1 LAYAVGVEYR
11 TEEFSDLHDQLQLD
25 GAVVG
30 QTPQLDNNGRRN
42 VTSAYI
48 ETRIPIT
55 GPKWNVLPFY
65 RVDITAAGR
74 LDHYSDF
81 GDSEVP
87 TIGIEWRPFN
97 EELMLRGSYSEN
109 FRPASLQQLFNH
121 SLDALSGSPFTDPL
135 RGDLVQEVNLKSG
148 GNPNLQPETASQ
160 WTAGL
165 VFSPKQ
171 VKGLRA
177 SVDWLQIKRKNE
189 IGTTSDFFGYE
200 YLAVQPG
207 RYTRQPY
214 EGDAAFLANNTD
226 PNTGLP
232 LPIPQ
237 IDPATGQPPAA

>member
-1 LAYAVGVEYR
+1 
-11 TEEFSDLHDQLQLD
+11 
-25 GAVVG
+25 
-30 QTPQLDNNGRRN
+30 
-42 VTSAYI
+42 
-48 ETRIPIT
+48 
-55 GPKWNVLPFY
+55 
-65 RVDITAAGR
+65 
-74 LDHYSDF
+74 
-81 GDSEVP
+81 
-87 TIGIEWRPFN
+87 
-97 EELMLRGSYSEN
+97 
-109 FRPASLQQLFNH
+109 
-121 SLDALSGSPFTDPL
+121 LDALSGSPFTDPL
-135 RGDLVQEVNLKSG
+135 RGDLVQEVNLKSAA
-148 GNPNLQPETASQ
+148 NPNLQPETASQ

-237 IDPATGQPPAA
+237 IDPATGQPAGRLTALNDSYANIGATITDFIDFRLTYEIPTDTAGTWTFDGTATYLLSLPDFGSDNRRLHPQDGGIFTAAPTRCPSGGPQPACSGNTASSRWRFCQLHRRG